1 MFDVISIGTATV
13 DIIAKSESLI
23 VKDDFLS
30 IPYSSK
36 SEISD
41 GLICS
46 GGGATNSSS
55 SFSRLGLRSACV
67 SLIGNDPISSYVFN
81 DLKKYY
87 VDNFFLVQKIEP
99 TDYSIILV
107 APDGG
112 RSVLT
117 NRGDSRLEEENIDW
131 DRLKETKWFYITSL
145 EGNIDLLEKLIGFA
159 KDFNIKIA
167 LNPGNRE
174 LKQKDR
180 LLPLLKFVD
189 FFLLNETEAEIFTEI
204 GMNDPNFW
212 TKLSSCGAKIIAVT
226 KGREGAHVLFGEENY
241 YSPILNVKPVDELG
255 AGDAFGSAFVAGLI
269 YDLPPK
275 DALFWGIRNSASVV
289 SKLGAKAGLLTLEE
303 IKSV

>member
-1 MFDVISIGTATV
+1 MFDVISIGTATI
-13 DIIAKSESLI
+13 DIIAKSKSLE
-23 VKDDFLS
+23 VKDKFLS

-36 SEISD
+36 REISE

-67 SLIGNDPISSYVFN
+67 SLVGNDPISSYVFN
-81 DLKKYY
+81 DLKKYS
-87 VDNFFLVQKIEP
+87 VDDYFLIQKIEP

-107 APDGG
+107 AEDGG

-117 NRGDSRLEEENIDW
+117 NRGESRLEEENIDW
-131 DRLKETKWFYITSL
+131 DHLKETKWFYITSL

-159 KDFNIKIA
+159 KEFNIKVAI
-167 LNPGNRE
+167 NPGNRE
-174 LKQKDR
+174 LKEKNR

-189 FFLLNETEAEIFTEI
+189 FFLLNETEAQTFTEI
-204 GMNDPNFW
+204 DMSDSNFW
-212 TKLSSCGAKIIAVT
+212 TKLSSCGARIIALT
-226 KGREGAHVLFGEENY
+226 KGREGAHVLVGNENY
-241 YSPILNVKPVDELG
+241 FSPILNVKPVDELG

-269 YDLPPK
+269 YDLSPK
-275 DALFWGIRNSASVV
+275 DALFWGIKNSASVV
-289 SKLGAKAGLLTLEE
+289 SKLGAKAGLLTLDE